1 MNLEDLKEGDYLIY
15 TERPYSDYADGLELI
30 EASPEGLR
38 ARSVARRD
46 VGGGS
51 FKLYTDPKP
60 WLLAAY
66 FDPKCWFPATDFVPG
81 NCPIAYLLR
90 WFKNHEIT
98 EAGVAVQRRAL
109 VPHSV
114 IAYRWGTT
122 NDHSYPVG
130 AYPDF
135 ESAKAAADAECEYR
149 GGKYGVSVFVGG
161 RAGDR
166 EPATHQ
172 IVYHAPSM
180 AGEDKPETNPIRDIE
195 HLLGSRVLRMHDGD
209 SYEQIEEYAAKLA
222 EFYKIKRIAQ
232 P

>member
-122 NDHSYPVG
+122 NDHSYP
-130 AYPDF
+130 
-135 ESAKAAADAECEYR
+135 
-149 GGKYGVSVFVGG
+149 
-161 RAGDR
+161 
-166 EPATHQ
+166 
-172 IVYHAPSM
+172 APSM